1 MKMRRF
7 LQRRVLGNNKGFTLL
22 ELLAVI
28 ALIGI
33 LAGLIVPRIASS
45 QSDAKSK
52 TVEANVQMLQAA
64 VERYYYDK
72 GSYPTDD
79 GDESWIDDLAPY
91 IGTDPAKIK
100 ATGTYSLESNTKD
113 GVIVVTVK
121 GTP

>member
-7 LQRRVLGNNKGFTLL
+7 LKGRVLGNNKGFTLL

-52 TVEANVQMLQAA
+52 TVEANVQMLQSA
-64 VERYYYDK
+64 VERYYFDNGK
-72 GSYPTDD
+72 YPNDSITD
-79 GDESWIDDLAPY
+79 WIGELYNKNY
-91 IGTDPAKIK
+91 ISTDPAKIK
-100 ATGTYSLESNTKD
+100 ATGSYSLSTEGKVS
-113 GVIVVTVK
+113 GS
-121 GTP
+121 P

>member
-1 MKMRRF
+1 MRRF
-7 LQRRVLGNNKGFTLL
+7 LKCRVLGNDKGFTLL

-33 LAGLIVPRIASS
+33 LAGLIVPRIATS

-64 VERYYYDK
+64 VERYYFEK
-72 GSYPTDD
+72 GSYPTGSGED
-79 GDESWIDDLAPY
+79 WIDDLSSY
-91 IGTDPAKIK
+91 ISTTPDKIK
-100 ATGTYSLESNTKD
+100 ATGTYTLTD
-113 GVIVVTVK
+113 GKVS

>member
-7 LQRRVLGNNKGFTLL
+7 LRRRVLGNNKGFTLL

-33 LAGLIVPRIASS
+33 LAGLVVPRVASS

-64 VERYYYDK
+64 VERYHFDN
-72 GSYPTDD
+72 GSYPS
-79 GDESWIDDLAPY
+79 GSDEEWIDELHPDY
-91 IGTDPAKIK
+91 ISADPDKIK
-100 ATGTYSLESNTKD
+100 DSGNYSLSAD
-113 GVIVVTVK
+113 GVVSGTR